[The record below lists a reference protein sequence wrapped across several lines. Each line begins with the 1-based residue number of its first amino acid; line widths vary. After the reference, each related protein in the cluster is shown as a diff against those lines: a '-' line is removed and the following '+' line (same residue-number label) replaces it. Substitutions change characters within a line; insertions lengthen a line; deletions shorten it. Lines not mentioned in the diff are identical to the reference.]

1 MEANR
6 QIAIAE
12 SSRALD
18 FFRVHPAKLI
28 VMTTPIRDTGI
39 GAEIAVVRDVLDAI
53 QRADISAAMA
63 LVAHACN

>member
-1 MEANR
+1 MSIVAR
-6 QIAIAE
+6 
-12 SSRALD
+12 RAQCL
-18 FFRVHPAKLI
+18 FERSTFRVHPAKLI
-28 VMTTPIRDTGI
+28 VMTTPIRDTCI